1 MSRTVPAASLAVLLL
16 VGASVPA
23 RAQGLM
29 GDLIKDIATLES
41 KFVGLAKAMPDTKY
55 DWRPAAG
62 VRSVGEVLLHVV
74 ADNYVMPFAVGVD
87 PDPATGISMTD
98 FKTFSGFEKKHLGQ
112 AEMVAAIEKS
122 FAHLKKAM
130 TESPDAKLGED
141 LKFFGQTMSR
151 QSMWVATTTHLHE
164 HLGQLVAY
172 ARSNGIVPPW
182 SK

>member
-1 MSRTVPAASLAVLLL
+1 MPRILPATSIVLALLA
-16 VGASVPA
+16 GGSAPA

-41 KFVGLAKAMPDTKY
+41 KFVGLAKAIPDTKY

-62 VRSVGEVLLHVV
+62 VRSVGEVLLHV
-74 ADNYVMPFAVGVD
+74 AGDNYVMPFAVGVD
-87 PDPATGISMTD
+87 PDPATGISMKD
-98 FKTFSGFEKKHLGQ
+98 FKTIGGFEKKHLGQ
-112 AEMVAAIEKS
+112 AEMVSAIEKS

-130 TESPDAKLGED
+130 TESPDAKLQED

-151 QSMWVATTTHLHE
+151 QSMWVGTTTHLHE

-172 ARSNGIVPPW
+172 ARSNGVVPPW